1 MGTKTLALPL
11 FVLLSVKLFSYMVHQ
26 TPCHLKL
33 PPSISP
39 LEGPQIQVGHS
50 LSCKPGTSLYTM
62 SCMTRSSLRLSSGC
76 VSWILMLHMG
86 QYLLV
91 WRYFTIQLLQT
102 EGREKR
108 DSHTLWESD
117 SWAGWGAWVIGAGS
131 PEADSQLGGD

>member
-1 MGTKTLALPL
+1 MGSKTSALPL
-11 FVLLSVKLFSYMVHQ
+11 FVFLAVKLFSYMVYQ
-26 TPCHLKL
+26 SPCHLKL

-39 LEGPQIQVGHS
+39 LEGPQSQVGYS

-102 EGREKR
+102 KGKEKE
-108 DSHTLWESD
+108 TLRPSGNGIRGLD
-117 SWAGWGAWVIGAGS
+117 GGAWVVGAGS